1 MSEHEAQ
8 AAGPSRPRITPQ
20 RIQEK
25 EFRLSFRGYNERE
38 VDEFLDEVTEA
49 VAELIEEN
57 RRLRERLASPSGS
70 GGEEADRIVRE
81 PEGRAARAA
90 APPGRADREAIGA
103 FIATERE
110 FLQRLGQL
118 VQSHAEEL
126 KDMVRWARE
135 RAEPPPPPPAPPEPT
150 PAAQEPM
157 APAAP
162 NTATFS
168 FVRYIVRPPV
178 PVPGRRS
185 IVA

>member
-8 AAGPSRPRITPQ
+8 AAGSPRPRITPQ

-57 RRLRERLASPSGS
+57 RRLRERLGSGS
-70 GGEEADRIVRE
+70 EGEEVLRRAREEADRIVRE
-81 PEGRAARAA
+81 AEARAARVA
-90 APPGRADREAIGA
+90 APVGPADREAIGP

-118 VQSHAEEL
+118 VQAHAEEI
-126 KDMVRWARE
+126 KEMVRRARE
-135 RAEPPPPPPAPPEPT
+135 RAEPAASPPAGPP
-150 PAAQEPM
+150 
-157 APAAP
+157 
-162 NTATFS
+162 
-168 FVRYIVRPPV
+168 
-178 PVPGRRS
+178 
-185 IVA
+185 